1 MRFSNMLACAA
12 VLGYTT
18 AVQIEGEN
26 TLDTSAFRW
35 QLSSDAVTLIN
46 LVDNQNSI
54 GLKGALEECNRKKG
68 SLQICGSLERDADMY
83 RGLEDEMSY
92 AVDEAI
98 REYQESIS
106 HKYNRFT

>member
-1 MRFSNMLACAA
+1 MKTTGAIKGDAQSETVIVNKTSKIKMRFSNMLACAA

-35 QLSSDAVTLIN
+35 PLSSDAVTLIN

-54 GLKGALEECNRKKG
+54 GLKGALEECNKKNG
-68 SLQICGSLERDADMY
+68 SL
-83 RGLEDEMSY
+83 
-92 AVDEAI
+92 
-98 REYQESIS
+98 
-106 HKYNRFT
+106 